1 VLSRIPACDQSK
13 LKRIRL
19 QIIAFSIEKAYSN
32 IFVYMHRNV
41 NYLQFALQA
50 LDVLNCKVQH
60 VRGARLL
67 WHQHIYISKITDQL
81 NILSP

>member
-1 VLSRIPACDQSK
+1 MAFNLCAVKNIIPACDQSK

-19 QIIAFSIEKAYSN
+19 QISAFSLEKAYSN
-32 IFVYMHRNV
+32 IFVYMHTNV
-41 NYLQFALQA
+41 VDYLLFALQA

-67 WHQHIYISKITDQL
+67 WHRYM
-81 NILSP
+81 

>member
-1 VLSRIPACDQSK
+1 
-13 LKRIRL
+13 
-19 QIIAFSIEKAYSN
+19 
-32 IFVYMHRNV
+32 MHRNV

-67 WHQHIYISKITDQL
+67 WHRYM
-81 NILSP
+81 